1 LNQWKETTVQ
11 SKPSNLLPENDELA
25 APSNA
30 GELPERNRSAGRN
43 DAKERLD
50 TMNSHGARIQHLLG
64 EIEALPSPS
73 TRELIHEFMEAT
85 LGFYGQGL
93 ARILQVVSESGPE
106 GQKVHQHLIKD
117 KVVSGLLLIHDLHPA
132 DLETRLRDALDQV
145 RPYLLSH
152 GGNVELISLT
162 GQAAKLRLQGTCKN
176 CASSAITLELA
187 IRHAIE
193 EACPDLAG
201 FEVEGVA
208 QESVTPANVAQVPAH
223 AKPNWVPLD
232 TAKELA
238 DGAWE
243 PVRVA
248 GKRLVV
254 CRVDGNLYAYRN
266 NCPNCNMPF
275 DGGALKEGL
284 LHCPRGHRYD
294 VQHAGRSADVSTAH
308 LDPFP
313 LLLQEGVVRVALTL

>member
-1 LNQWKETTVQ
+1 MTASAKD
-11 SKPSNLLPENDELA
+11 PSLTA
-25 APSNA
+25 T
-30 GELPERNRSAGRN
+30 ELPEKSWAAGAN
-43 DAKERLD
+43 DAQEQLD
-50 TMNSHGARIQHLLG
+50 AMNSHGARIQQLL
-64 EIEALPSPS
+64 EQIEALPTPS

-85 LGFYGQGL
+85 LAFYGQGL
-93 ARILQVVSESGPE
+93 ARILQVASESGPQGE
-106 GQKVHQHLIKD
+106 KVYQQLVDD
-117 KVVSGLLLIHDLHPA
+117 KVVRGLLLIHDLHPA
-132 DLETRLRDALDQV
+132 DLETRLREALNQV
-145 RPYLLSH
+145 RPYLQSH

-162 GQAAKLRLQGTCKN
+162 SQAARLRLQGTCKS

-208 QESVTPANVAQVPAH
+208 QEPVTPATVAQPPER
-223 AKPNWVPLD
+223 AKPNWIALENAQQLENG
-232 TAKELA
+232 T
-238 DGAWE
+238 WM

-254 CRVDGNLYAYRN
+254 CKVYGNFYAYRN
-266 NCPNCNMPF
+266 NCPACNMPF
-275 DGGALKEGL
+275 DAGALEEGL
-284 LHCPRGHRYD
+284 LRCPLGHRYD
-294 VQHAGRSADVSTAH
+294 VQHAGRCAEIPSAH